1 MQYFYIVG
9 YTLIGNDL
17 TLCKVSL
24 NEHALVSWARREAIK
39 YDFRTY
45 ELYKQP
51 ITRTGKITFVRQIKP
66 SKKPIDIQ
74 TSVVPFDWGEFEE
87 SQQNLACEEHSSHH
101 NWTVIPPDEKDERP
115 VYQVTPLEAGPNR
128 EDLIKFIANARMI
141 EPSYA
146 EALVD
151 HMPSVIQKK
160 YKLTKET
167 MCFDGV
173 TLHRIQALKDFGNV
187 EAGELGGWVES
198 EKNLSQSGD
207 CWIAMEAKAY
217 GGAEIGD
224 SAILTRKAIAC
235 GNSTI
240 CNDTLVSDESI
251 IRGFTYLYGNVE
263 VYGKSVIDG
272 DASLHGNVKVI
283 GAKVIDAEV
292 YDRVIICD
300 GAYVHGRIKIDG
312 TAYISN
318 GAEVCKTDD
327 YIVFKNFWSSGRHF
341 TWTRS
346 NNKWHVG
353 CFSGTGEELIK
364 KAYQDSE
371 KSGREYERVVRY
383 VESILADEQKEQ
395 EK

>member
-1 MQYFYIVG
+1 M
-9 YTLIGNDL
+9 
-17 TLCKVSL
+17 
-24 NEHALVSWARREAIK
+24 E
-39 YDFRTY
+39 
-45 ELYKQP
+45 
-51 ITRTGKITFVRQIKP
+51 
-66 SKKPIDIQ
+66 
-74 TSVVPFDWGEFEE
+74 
-87 SQQNLACEEHSSHH
+87 
-101 NWTVIPPDEKDERP
+101 
-115 VYQVTPLEAGPNR
+115 
-128 EDLIKFIANARMI
+128 
-141 EPSYA
+141 
-146 EALVD
+146 
-151 HMPSVIQKK
+151 QKK

-167 MCFDGV
+167 MYFDGV
-173 TLHRIQALKDFGNV
+173 TLHRIKALKDFGSV

-198 EKNLSQSGD
+198 ERNLSQSGD

-240 CNDTLVSDESI
+240 CNDTLISDESV

-263 VYGKSVIDG
+263 VYGESVIDG
-272 DASLHGNVKVI
+272 DARLHGNVRVI
-283 GAKVIDAEV
+283 DAKVIDAEV
-292 YDRVIICD
+292 YDNVIICD

-346 NNKWHVG
+346 NNKWYVG
-353 CFSGTGEELIK
+353 CFRGTGEELIK

-395 EK
+395 TK